1 MADTVFKKIE
11 LVGTS
16 PDGFDAA
23 VSNAIAKAGET
34 IHGISWF
41 EVAELRGSVAEGKV
55 KQFQATVRIGFKV
68 D

>member
-1 MADTVFKKIE
+1 MAEVFKKIE

-16 PDGFDAA
+16 AESYEEA
-23 VSNAIAKAGET
+23 ISNAIAKASET

-41 EVAELRGSVAEGKV
+41 EVVEFRGSVADGKV
-55 KQFQATVRIGFKV
+55 KQFQATVRFGFKV

>member
-23 VSNAIAKAGET
+23 VSNAVAKAGES

-41 EVAELRGSVAEGKV
+41 EVVELRGSVAEGKV